1 MEFFNI
7 LYYVIKII
15 AIAYLI
21 ISSRSTE
28 YNIKDLEFLQ
38 KASSECTL
46 FLNKNNEFPITN
58 PCKVLLIGSGAR
70 HTKKGG
76 LGSGDVDT
84 NYTTIEEGLEK
95 AGFNISS
102 ISKKW
107 FDDYINI
114 KENNSKG
121 HLNNITKFFDKY
133 GNTYPFASV
142 SFPEVEYN
150 LNIIENEQEKS
161 DIAIYVLARSMGEG
175 LDRSPIKGEVFL
187 TDTEIKDILYLD
199 KNYKKFMLILNVGG
213 VVDLSPVINVS
224 NILLLSQLGIPTG
237 DVLADII
244 LGKSNPSGKLAATWS
259 KYTDY
264 PSIKDFETFD
274 ETNYTEGVYV
284 GYRYFD
290 SFGVKPLYPF
300 GYGKSYTEFNISK
313 ISLINNNDEILIK
326 VSVENIGNYTGKE
339 VVQIYVS
346 PSQENVDK
354 PYQAL
359 VAFKKSNY
367 LKPGESEI
375 IKLKF
380 KLRNVARYDVSK
392 AQYILDKGNY
402 IIKVGNSSCSTTI
415 YGYIHLNK
423 NIVIE
428 QLKNIVEKPEFEDL
442 KSISNIRIKDNIK
455 GLKGIEL
462 TKKDF
467 GPPKEVTY
475 EYTASISRK
484 LLNFTDEDLLNLC
497 LGDYLKNNLTEIN
510 IKEKELG
517 HAGTTTKKV
526 SRIKKYLTM
535 ADGPAGLRLSKVYG
549 IDNKKLYHRMDD
561 NIVQLMSYRNLV
573 KQDNISLIMNTTT
586 NINLTQYPK
595 IKFQYPIAIP
605 IATAIAQ
612 TFNYKLVKQFGKIVG
627 KDMKKF
633 DVDFW
638 LAPAMNIQ
646 RNILCGRNFEYFS
659 EDPLV
664 SGIMAAAMI
673 KGVQSVKKKGA
684 TIKHFVANNQEFNR
698 LNSNSKVS
706 ERALREI
713 YLRGFQI
720 AIKKGKPLGLMVS
733 YNLVDGL
740 HTSENI
746 NLIIDVLRIEWGY
759 KGLIMTDWST
769 SGFRQFLK
777 AKNPSQNAFNII
789 KAGVDIIMPGYIID
803 YNILKNKLEQNLLER
818 NDLLRCAGKVYE
830 MLKLIKGI

>member
-1 MEFFNI
+1 MELLDIFNH
-7 LYYVIKII
+7 VIKII
-15 AIAYLI
+15 AIIYFI
-21 ISSRSTE
+21 ISSRTNE
-28 YNIKDLEFLQ
+28 YNIEDLKFLQ
-38 KASSECTL
+38 QSSSECTL
-46 FLNKNNEFPITN
+46 FLNRNNEFPIAS

-76 LGSGDVDT
+76 LGSGDVDA
-84 NYTTIEEGLEK
+84 NYTTCEEGLEK

-107 FDDYINI
+107 FEDYINI
-114 KENNSKG
+114 KQENLKG
-121 HLNNITKFFDKY
+121 HLNNITNFFDKY
-133 GNTYPFASV
+133 GNTFPFASV

-150 LNIIENEQEKS
+150 LNIIEKEQEKS
-161 DIAIYVLARSMGEG
+161 DIAIYVLARNMGEG

-187 TDTEIKDILYLD
+187 TETEIKDILYLD
-199 KNYKKFMLILNVGG
+199 KNYKKFMLVLNVGG
-213 VVDLSPVINVS
+213 VIDLSPVINVS

-259 KYTDY
+259 KYSDY

-274 ETNYTEGVYV
+274 ETNYSEGVYV

-313 ISLINNNDEILIK
+313 LSLSNNNDEIVVK
-326 VSVENIGNYTGKE
+326 VNVKNIGNFTGKE
-339 VVQIYVS
+339 VVQIYVN

-354 PYQAL
+354 PYQTL
-359 VAFKKSNY
+359 VAFKKSKN
-367 LKPGESEI
+367 LQPGESEN

-380 KLRNVARYDVSK
+380 KLRHIARYDVNK

-402 IIKVGNSSCSTTI
+402 IIKVGNSSRNTTI

-423 NIVIE
+423 NIIIE
-428 QLKNIVEKPEFEDL
+428 QLKNIVENPGFEDL
-442 KSISNIRIKDNIK
+442 KSYPNLRPKDNLN
-455 GLKGIEL
+455 GLQSIEL

-467 GPPKEVTY
+467 GPHKTVTY

-484 LLNFTDEDLLNLC
+484 LLNFSNEDLMNLC
-497 LGDYLKNNLTEIN
+497 IGDYLKNNTTLIT

-517 HAGTTTKKV
+517 LAGTTTKKV
-526 SRIKKYLTM
+526 SLIKKYLTM
-535 ADGPAGLRLSKVYG
+535 ADGPAGLRISKVYG
-549 IDNKKLYHRMDD
+549 IDNKKNYHRMDD

-573 KQDNISLIMNTTT
+573 RKDNISLIMNTTT

-595 IKFQYPIAIP
+595 IKYQYPKAIP
-605 IATAIAQ
+605 IATALAQ
-612 TFNYKLVKQFGKIVG
+612 TFNYHLVKKFGKIVG

-633 DVDFW
+633 GVDFW
-638 LAPAMNIQ
+638 LAPSMNIQ

-664 SGIMAAAMI
+664 SGLMAAAII
-673 KGVQSVKKKGA
+673 KGVQSVKNKAA
-684 TIKHFVANNQEFNR
+684 TLKHFVANNQEFNR
-698 LNSNSKVS
+698 LNSDSKVS

-720 AIKKGKPLGLMVS
+720 AIKKGKPLGLMTS
-733 YNLVDGL
+733 YNLVNGI

-769 SGFRQFLK
+769 SGFKQFLK

-789 KAGVDIIMPGYIID
+789 KAGVDIMMPGYIID
-803 YNILKNKLEQNLLER
+803 YNILEEKLNQNLLDR
-818 NDLLRCAGKVYE
+818 KDLLRCAGKVYE
-830 MLKLIKGI
+830 MIKLLKGI